1 MAAWP
6 RATVKPMDRSPRQF
20 VSLVPGSM
28 RCPRLVGLLGV
39 LMALVACAVAPDS
52 GARRATAPAPVAPLP
67 VQPDPDLARLAEWFA
82 GTWDNH
88 AQVEAMS
95 EAGSPAIERVHAVF
109 EPVEV
114 PAIGGVAFL
123 GRLMLDEDPERT
135 FRRRLYRFA
144 IDAARGS
151 VRLDQYSF
159 VDEQPW
165 RGQQAHASRLAA
177 LAAGDLRHVPSCAI
191 HFRFDATSRRF
202 LGSTD
207 EGACRVESDRL
218 GTAVTIEDRMEIGED
233 LLAVSSIARDE
244 SGRRV
249 QGNAEG
255 RPYRLRKARWYRGWV
270 ALHEAGPDAL
280 PGDTR
285 WHMHENIVLHAEG
298 RRHPISYTDGR
309 RSGYSVQLAR
319 LELEGGRR
327 EVLALKLLN
336 DATGQA
342 LGYAWS
348 EPGTASLGLN
358 MRWFQAGFR
367 LVEGDPRFEP

>member
-1 MAAWP
+1 MDSIPRHFLSSAPSAIPYRRVAA
-6 RATVKPMDRSPRQF
+6 
-20 VSLVPGSM
+20 
-28 RCPRLVGLLGV
+28 V
-39 LMALVACAVAPDS
+39 LCVLFAFTGCAVTPDT
-52 GARRATAPAPVAPLP
+52 ATGRPPVQVQAAALP
-67 VQPDPDLARLAEWFA
+67 VELDPDLARLAEWFA

-88 AQVEAMS
+88 AQVEAMV
-95 EAGSPAIERVHAVF
+95 EARSPGIERVHAVF
-109 EPVEV
+109 LPVEV
-114 PAIGGVAFL
+114 PAIGGAAFF

-135 FRRRLYRFA
+135 FRLRLYRFA
-144 IDAARGS
+144 LDEARRS
-151 VRLDQYSF
+151 LRLDQYSF
-159 VDEQPW
+159 VDEQAW
-165 RGQQAHASRLAA
+165 RGLRPDLSRLAG

-191 HFRFDATSRRF
+191 HFRFDSATRRY

-218 GTAVTIEDRMEIGED
+218 AAAVTIEDRMEIGED
-233 LLAVSSIARDE
+233 LLAVSSIARDQ

-255 RPYRLRKARWYRGWV
+255 RPYRLRKARWYQGWV

-280 PGDTR
+280 PGDAR
-285 WHMHENIVLHAEG
+285 WHMRENIVLHGEG
-298 RRHPISYTDGR
+298 RRQPISYSDGR

-348 EPGTASLGLN
+348 DPGAASLGLN
-358 MRWFQAGFR
+358 MQWFQAGFR